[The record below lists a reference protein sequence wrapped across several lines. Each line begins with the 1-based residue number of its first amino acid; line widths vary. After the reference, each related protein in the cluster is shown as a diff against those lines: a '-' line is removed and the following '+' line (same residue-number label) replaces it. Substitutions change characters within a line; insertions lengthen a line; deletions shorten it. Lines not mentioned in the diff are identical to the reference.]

1 METPT
6 NITLEEY
13 LALKAQG
20 KARPAAC
27 VKPRGKRGNGR
38 DWKVELVQKIEE
50 AGLPQPETEYVFHAE
65 RKWRFDFSWKKYG
78 RLVACEFEGGIW
90 MQTETGRSKG
100 HAHPNRF
107 LSDCEKY
114 NEAAIYGWLV
124 IRVTPE
130 MVEDGRAIDW
140 LQRALLEE

>member
-1 METPT
+1 M
-6 NITLEEY
+6 TLEEF
-13 LALKAQG
+13 LKTH
-20 KARPAAC
+20 K
-27 VKPRGKRGNGR
+27 NGR
-38 DWKVELVQKIEE
+38 AITPVTMRSKRKRFDWKAELIRKMED
-50 AGLPQPETEYVFHAE
+50 AGLPIPETEYVFHAE
-65 RKWRFDFSWKKYG
+65 RKWRFDFSWKKHG

-114 NEAAIYGWLV
+114 NEAALYGWLV